1 MICIL
6 NIFLDI
12 HTVTICIL
20 YTYYI
25 IYTQKENMYIH
36 IYICIHICNGSQ
48 VTDRLCAHRTWWDQR
63 TTCHPKKR
71 LFEMMIPHW
80 SAVRKGHGS
89 DGCSSLATQ
98 ALWQLPIF
106 WLPRFGYCG
115 VRQRTAGVGV
125 SKLSWI
131 WDSRFSKY
139 ASPASPGET
148 SGCPLVI
155 KHG

>member
-1 MICIL
+1 MYIKY
-6 NIFLDI
+6 FFR
-12 HTVTICIL
+12 
-20 YTYYI
+20 YTYSYNMYI
-25 IYTQKENMYIH
+25 IYTLYNIYTKRKHVYTYI
-36 IYICIHICNGSQ
+36 YNGSQ

-131 WDSRFSKY
+131 WDSRFWKC

>member
-25 IYTQKENMYIH
+25 IYTQTENMYIH
-36 IYICIHICNGSQ
+36 IYIYICNGSQ

-131 WDSRFSKY
+131 WDSRFWKC

-148 SGCPLVI
+148 LGCPLVI